1 MSTPQLRQALSTLG
15 LLHTAHRCFV
25 QIPDKPSCE
34 IALVDHLMSS
44 LALFGLKYPSL
55 LQFDEDR
62 RAGST
67 SFFDV
72 PPSYRVLMCFIPPR
86 AEIIQNAS

>member
-1 MSTPQLRQALSTLG
+1 MSTPQLRQALSALG
-15 LLHTAHRCFV
+15 LLHKERQCFV

-34 IALVDHLMSS
+34 IALVDHLMSA
-44 LALFGLKYPSL
+44 LALFVLKYPFL
-55 LQFDEDR
+55 LKLDEDR
-62 RAGST
+62 RDGTT

-72 PPSYRVLMCFIPPR
+72 PLSYRVLMCFMPPR